1 MVEARSFR
9 MEILSI
15 SPEHRL
21 ILEEERERNNAI
33 ANTEE
38 EGDVVDIENSPAAS
52 LWNRL
57 SQYYNESNIIVEGE
71 EGNNTTFQENNEENT
86 ETLINNDDDI
96 ENGITIV
103 GNSARF
109 EI

>member
-1 MVEARSFR
+1 MVEAMSYR

-15 SPEHRL
+15 SPEHSL
-21 ILEEERERNNAI
+21 MLEEEREGNNAI
-33 ANTEE
+33 ANAEE
-38 EGDVVDIENSPAAS
+38 ENDVVDIENSPAAS

-57 SQYYNESNIIVEGE
+57 SQYYNESIIIVEGE